1 MRVSLYR
8 GNATAASRWPRK
20 GKWIAGAVLLLSAA
34 LIILNLP
41 HGYSDDL
48 SRIGNGKP
56 ALVLMR
62 DKNAV
67 QSFDLLEVMDSV
79 RERNAGQVE
88 FLLADFDSPEGRAL
102 ISTRGAVRA
111 TLDVFDAQG
120 KLREVLSPPQTAG
133 NVQQA
138 IDRAAGGV

>member
-1 MRVSLYR
+1 MSVSLYR
-8 GNATAASRWPRK
+8 SSAMAAARRKAK
-20 GKWIAGAVLLLSAA
+20 GKWIAAAVLLLSAA
-34 LIILNLP
+34 LIVLNLP

-56 ALVLMR
+56 ALVLVR
-62 DKNAV
+62 DKSAV

-88 FLLADFDSPEGRAL
+88 FLLTDFDSSEGSAL
-102 ISTRGAVRA
+102 IATRGAARG

-120 KLREVLSPPQTAG
+120 KLQEVLSSPQTAAS
-133 NVQQA
+133 VQQA
-138 IDRAAGGV
+138 IDRAAGGI